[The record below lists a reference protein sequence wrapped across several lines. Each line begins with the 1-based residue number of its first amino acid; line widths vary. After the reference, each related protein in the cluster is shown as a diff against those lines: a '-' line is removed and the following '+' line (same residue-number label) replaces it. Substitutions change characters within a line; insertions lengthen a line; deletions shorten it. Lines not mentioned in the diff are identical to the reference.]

1 MCFQMLYRQDY
12 IEEPDVTQKFEIVDA
27 GGPIYEQAEMLST
40 ITTTAKIWLSNHVVA
55 KAIATAEADG
65 RVQEVKHPRDIP
77 EMWERGVLFTDRV
90 IPHCLE
96 GVWHREVM
104 WLSPHI
110 ALCNKYVLLQ
120 LKDFSYAATWSLG
133 EIRDD
138 PEPMGVDVLMR
149 RECRVKFGL
158 ESEQAI
164 IYTLPEGWSEVEL
177 ERLRM
182 GR

>member
-12 IEEPDVTQKFEIVDA
+12 IEEPDEKQKLEIRDV
-27 GGPIYEQAEMLST
+27 GGEIYPQEQMLST
-40 ITTTAKIWLSNHVVA
+40 MTTMAKIWVSNHVVA
-55 KAIATAEADG
+55 KAIATAEAEG
-65 RVQEVKHPRDIP
+65 RIQEVEHPRDIP
-77 EMWERGVLFTDRV
+77 EMWERGVLFTDRA

-104 WLSPHI
+104 WLSPHL
-110 ALCNKYVLLQ
+110 ALQNKYVLLQ
-120 LKDFSYAATWSLG
+120 LKDFSFAATWSLS

-138 PEPMGVDVLMR
+138 PEPMGADVLMR
-149 RECRVKFGL
+149 RGVRVKFGL

-164 IYTLPEGWSEVEL
+164 IYQLPEGWVEVEL
-177 ERLRM
+177 ERLRT